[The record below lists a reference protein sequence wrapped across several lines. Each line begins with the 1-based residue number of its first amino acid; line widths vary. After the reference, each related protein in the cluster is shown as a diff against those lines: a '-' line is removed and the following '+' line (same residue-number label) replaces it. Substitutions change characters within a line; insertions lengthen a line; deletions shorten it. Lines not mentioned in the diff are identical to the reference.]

1 MSFNSFLTKLFGNK
15 SQRDLKEIRPIVAQ
29 ILSAQKTLETL
40 SADELR
46 EKINEVRRD
55 IKSATEYSE
64 NRIVEIRAEIE
75 KLDVDKRQ
83 PLWDEID
90 KCEKSIL

>member
-29 ILSAQKTLETL
+29 ILSVQKTLETL

-83 PLWDEID
+83 PLW
-90 KCEKSIL
+90 